1 MDVLRFVLL
10 SFVLLISV
18 SNGMAAGRF
27 KRAPYCKTR
36 IDLAFV
42 IDSSRS
48 ISRSDFK
55 KQMQFVN
62 DIVDFLD
69 VGSDETR
76 VAAVSFSNHL
86 FPQFGFN
93 DYTTKTDVLTAIN
106 GIKHS
111 MGDATRTYLALEHT
125 HQKLFAPGNG
135 ERPDV
140 VDVVVVLTDGAT
152 NPGSYDRLTGSQ
164 GKQQTQKEA
173 ALIKDRGAYIFAIGV
188 GRGVDVKEL
197 NGISSDPDQ
206 RFTIQV
212 SGFSELNSDEVKQ
225 MLLKRACVEIETTP
239 APTPPP
245 TTTPAQ
251 RVVECNELLA
261 DIFFVLDHS
270 SSLKTEGN
278 FNKTLNFVTGVIDYL
293 HVSPTET
300 QVGAL
305 KFSNIPEMQFHL
317 TDYTDKQDVA
327 SAVSRIKWK
336 GGNTFLDKALRMLRT
351 EGLNK
356 AYGSRENVPQIAV
369 IITDGV
375 STDPYATKLE
385 LKRLHTLNYILFAI
399 GVGPDRNPEEL
410 ARIANNPN
418 NVFEVESLNGLQA
431 IRESLVTRICAKRVR
446 APVEIKKP

>member
-10 SFVLLISV
+10 SFVLFISV
-18 SNGMAAGRF
+18 SNGMASGRY

-48 ISRSDFK
+48 ISRNDFE
-55 KQMQFVN
+55 KQIQFVN

-93 DYTTKTDVLTAIN
+93 DYTTKTDVLGAIN

-125 HQKLFAPGNG
+125 HQTLFAPGNG

-164 GKQQTQKEA
+164 GKQKTQNEA
-173 ALIKDRGAYIFAIGV
+173 AKIKERGAFIFAIGV
-188 GRGVDVKEL
+188 GRGVDVNEL

-212 SGFSELNSDEVKQ
+212 SGFNELNSDEVKQ

-239 APTPPP
+239 APTPAP
-245 TTTPAQ
+245 TTTPKQ
-251 RVVECNELLA
+251 KTEDCKELLA
-261 DIFFVLDHS
+261 DIFFVLDQS
-270 SSLKTEGN
+270 SSIKTEAN
-278 FNKTLNFVTGVIDYL
+278 FNKTLHFVTGVIDYL
-293 HVSPTET
+293 QVSPSET

-305 KFSNIPEMQFHL
+305 KFSDKPEMQFHL
-317 TDYTDKQDVA
+317 TDYTDKQEAA

-336 GGNTFLDKALRMLRT
+336 GGNTYLDKALRMLRT

-356 AYGSRENVPQIAV
+356 AYGSRDDVPQIAV

-375 STDPYATKLE
+375 STNPYETKKE
-385 LKRLHTLNYILFAI
+385 LAKLHSLNYLLFAI
-399 GVGPDRNPEEL
+399 GVGPYRDPAEL
-410 ARIANNPN
+410 ARIANDPD
-418 NVFEVESLNGLQA
+418 NVFEVESPNGLQA
-431 IRESLVTRICAKRVR
+431 IRESLVTRIVPRV
-446 APVEIKKP
+446 